1 MQDGIKMSRCIEM
14 QNARRTYELCCEEIS
29 VFHKGSRAESS
40 LKLQNYWKMSANKS
54 LSSGEAVNQGFGG
67 VLKRFLSLIVDA
79 RQITLSTVE
88 GAELMTE
95 TRGNTTPHPEDS
107 HTVLS
112 LTPSFCAS
120 IEQSTRLQLGSPK
133 HILTWVASGILMQL
147 KVGSIV
153 VSLLFDE
160 NANLGIAEEH
170 VEDLRAVLAP
180 FCVSFD
186 G

>member
-1 MQDGIKMSRCIEM
+1 
-14 QNARRTYELCCEEIS
+14 
-29 VFHKGSRAESS
+29 
-40 LKLQNYWKMSANKS
+40 MSANKS
-54 LSSGEAVNQGFGG
+54 ASGGDAGNQGLEG
-67 VLKRFLSLIVDA
+67 VLKRFLSLMVDA

-95 TRGNTTPHPEDS
+95 ARGNAAPHPEDS

-120 IEQSTRLQLGSPK
+120 IEQSNRLQLGAPK
-133 HILTWVASGILMQL
+133 HILTWVASGILMQI

-160 NANLGIAEEH
+160 SANLGIAEEH
-170 VEDLRAVLAP
+170 LEDLRAVLAP
-180 FCVSFD
+180 FCAFD